1 MSVVEGRCIFCA
13 GTGRIDREPCV
24 ICGGT
29 GIVIEHIPEP
39 DEAQELTPIE
49 PI

>member
-1 MSVVEGRCIFCA
+1 MTAHEGFCIFCA
-13 GTGRIDREPCV
+13 GTGKIDREPCV

-29 GIVIEHIPEP
+29 GIVIEIVSQP
-39 DEAQELTPIE
+39 DEADEFNPIE